1 MICENDTAF
10 DVLAELCSLLSK
22 EDERKCEIR
31 WKTAKEEHIQN
42 IVGKYKD
49 FEEIVLNSSDNEY
62 RFNIDEI
69 IVINTALEE
78 FQMKSEAD
86 GQQIAC
92 DRRIQDEIFLLAIKV
107 EQNLGTYQGWVD
119 NFVFHSVPPLNNNV
133 EKSGIEVFPR
143 TCPFWDLN
151 KSERNRAHTLN
162 SHFKNYMIVRKEERL
177 PFQLD
182 MYYWNG
188 SGLLDGTT
196 SDKKLTIALS
206 PIMDYAQLETENLST
221 KSGNT
226 IRVNGLKNKEI
237 VTQKVLNIFDYIFLK
252 KYSFIVFTECL
263 GTIEIVEEVK
273 QRMRRHPEICTFV
286 VLPTIC
292 EKDQNKMIVL
302 GPGGIEC
309 LRHNKATPF
318 ILLDEGNV
326 GRREQLEYE
335 NHISVL
341 ITEELGM
348 IVFPICA
355 EFLEPGY
362 YKAMTEI
369 AMTDM
374 VICPSFSPGVQAFID
389 TMLKGSPL
397 KLLQLYVNTCS
408 AKEISRN
415 RRVAEPLGMVQLP
428 YVAQKGNQQESPLIK
443 MKKECEGNCVDALC
457 YFHISISYDKNSQR
471 FDVKKEHCH
480 CRKMAKEEENND
492 PDESINI

>member
-42 IVGKYKD
+42 VVGKYKD

-78 FQMKSEAD
+78 FQMK
-86 GQQIAC
+86 
-92 DRRIQDEIFLLAIKV
+92 
-107 EQNLGTYQGWVD
+107 
-119 NFVFHSVPPLNNNV
+119 
-133 EKSGIEVFPR
+133 
-143 TCPFWDLN
+143 
-151 KSERNRAHTLN
+151 RNRAHTLN

-196 SDKKLTIALS
+196 SNKKLTIAMS

-369 AMTDM
+369 AMADM

-457 YFHISISYDKNSQR
+457 YFHISISYDKNSLR